1 LKIFEKF
8 LSMIYEFFQL
18 ILVIFDCVD
27 VVVVVVVADD
37 GDDVV
42 VVV

>member
-1 LKIFEKF
+1 
-8 LSMIYEFFQL
+8 MIYEFFQL

-27 VVVVVVVADD
+27 VVVVVVADD